1 MGVVE
6 RYLAAVAS
14 QDWDAFGA
22 CVTDDVHRIGP
33 FGDEYQG
40 KGPYTAFL
48 RGLMPTLAGYRMEV
62 DRVVDHGSTA
72 FAELTETIEMD
83 GRLVRTP
90 ECLVFDLAPGDR
102 IRRIAIY
109 IRQP

>member
-6 RYLAAVAS
+6 RYLDAVAS
-14 QDWDAFGA
+14 QDWEAFGT

-33 FGDEYQG
+33 FGDEFHG
-40 KGPYTAFL
+40 KGPYTTFL
-48 RGLMPTLAGYRMEV
+48 RELMPTLAGYRMEV
-62 DRVVDHGSTA
+62 DRVIDLGSTA

-83 GRLVRTP
+83 GRPMRTP
-90 ECLVFDLAPGDR
+90 ECLVFDLAPEGR

-109 IRQP
+109 IRQT